1 MTLTSFLRSLR
12 PMDLLLPAGAALVT
26 AGLQNLADRE
36 TRQRARLGVLDA
48 AVKGHAAALADLGQP
63 VDPAFVAEPHPL
75 DPGVP
80 WLAAYSGPP
89 ASDVKPAP
97 AGRRLPTGAVVAL
110 GVLAAAGVAGVTVL
124 RRGGFVPIL
133 ASLVAEPV
141 DELADDA
148 LPEPHP
154 HSGVRIDLDELHE
167 TGETRI
173 EGCRHHL
180 YDDGMPAA
188 EGQGELDPELE
199 SQDQEGPPPAE
210 AVGEEA
216 VDMVPGTF
224 HGPVEPQEICEW
236 PACDWTSDPGRSVH
250 SQQTQAAVHRN
261 RCIYR
266 PAGAKVD

>member
-36 TRQRARLGVLDA
+36 TRQRARLGILDA

-80 WLAAYSGPP
+80 WLVAYSGPP

-133 ASLVAEPV
+133 ASLVAPAQLLDDEPV

-148 LPEPHP
+148 LPEP
-154 HSGVRIDLDELHE
+154 
-167 TGETRI
+167 
-173 EGCRHHL
+173 
-180 YDDGMPAA
+180 PAA
-188 EGQGELDPELE
+188 EGQGDLDPEPLD
-199 SQDQEGPPPAE
+199 QDGPPAPSSNSENDLGDHFDQLPAAE
-210 AVGEEA
+210 
-216 VDMVPGTF
+216 
-224 HGPVEPQEICEW
+224 HGPSEPQEICEW